1 MHVIFDIHVLLSLNC
16 SRIINVKMPAVLR
29 AQVAMSCRVMAA
41 PRDGIFFPGLFN
53 YFALLLS
60 L

>member
-1 MHVIFDIHVLLSLNC
+1 MHVIFHIYVLLSLNC
-16 SRIINVKMPAVLR
+16 SLLNVKMPAVLR

-41 PRDGIFFPGLFN
+41 PHDGIFFPGSFN
-53 YFALLLS
+53 YFALLLI